1 MENVTTT
8 SYCNLTVF
16 GEQYRNVHG
25 YLSLI
30 VCIFGSVANVFN
42 ICVLTTKDMR
52 WPTNYILTALAVA
65 DLLVMLEYIPFVLH
79 RYINLEKRFYAQH
92 YTFNWAVFLMFHAL
106 FTQILHFISCCLT
119 VLLAIWRHI
128 AIAYPQNILHW
139 CSKKRTKLFIFFIY
153 LLCPVMCLPMFLAL
167 RVTTMEHNCNLDG
180 RFPKNQTAET
190 QNKCTIYLVSDEN
203 TDHRYISFAVYGVF
217 LKLIPCVLLTFFS
230 YKLIKALVQTKKRTR
245 LLLNTSITLDIVDE
259 NNRKKQRQ
267 IEKEQQTDRTTRMLL
282 AVLLLFL
289 ITEFPQAIL
298 GLLSVLY
305 GDKFDKECYRP
316 LGKYKLFLFFL
327 ICIFPLAYAA
337 ISACVYSYFIYLF
350 YYDCYPYISAIILA
364 IISVK
369 KNNLRT
375 FRNL

>member
-1 MENVTTT
+1 MENGTDY

-16 GEQYRNVHG
+16 SKNYRDVHG

-30 VCIFGSVANVFN
+30 VCVFGSVANVFN
-42 ICVLTTKDMR
+42 ISVLTTKDMR

-65 DLLVMLEYIPFVLH
+65 DLLVMIEYIPFVLH
-79 RYINLEKRFYAQH
+79 GYIDMEKRFYVQH
-92 YTFNWAVFLMFHAL
+92 YTYNWAVFTMFHAL

-139 CSKKRTKLFIFFIY
+139 CSKKHTKISILLIY

-167 RVTTMEHNCNLDG
+167 HVTTMQHSCISSG
-180 RFPKNQTAET
+180 RFPQNPNAEPSS
-190 QNKCTIYLVSDEN
+190 NCTIYLLSDED
-203 TDHRYISFAVYGVF
+203 TDHRYVSFAVYGVF
-217 LKLIPCVLLTFFS
+217 LKLVPCVLLTFFS

-245 LLLNTSITLDIVDE
+245 LLLNTSITLDVVDE

-305 GDKFDKECYRP
+305 GVQFEKECYRP
-316 LGKYKLFLFFL
+316 LGKYEFLFLFF
-327 ICIFPLAYAA
+327 IFPLVYADKKTC
-337 ISACVYSYFIYLF
+337 SQIYN
-350 YYDCYPYISAIILA
+350 I
-364 IISVK
+364 
-369 KNNLRT
+369 
-375 FRNL
+375 